1 MTTIDAELV
10 GKHGTFTNG
19 DQRIIGTIDGVFP
32 ANLAI
37 LIDGGNRVHTTW
49 LPRDNWDFTPDPAP
63 HPPEN
68 GVYTL
73 ASHDLDDGPVLAVL
87 YNGHWRVSLVGSGTP
102 ADPDALVRDWHE
114 NFGLVRLV
122 REDSNA

>member
-1 MTTIDAELV
+1 MTTTDADLV

-19 DQRIIGTIDGVFP
+19 DQRITGTIQEAHRAVLG
-32 ANLAI
+32 I
-37 LIDGGNRVHTTW
+37 RIDGATQGTTW

-63 HPPEN
+63 LPTEN

-73 ASHDLDDGPVLAVL
+73 ASIDIADGPAVAVL
-87 YNGHWRVSLVGSGTP
+87 YNGHWRVSVPSGT
-102 ADPDALVRDWHE
+102 ALIDPDGLVRDWHE

>member
-19 DQRIIGTIDGVFP
+19 DQRITGTIQEAYRHALG
-32 ANLAI
+32 I
-37 LIDGGNRVHTTW
+37 RVDDATKSTTW

-63 HPPEN
+63 LPTEN